1 MSALFATDL
10 FFKGKTADME
20 TLERNH
26 KATARGKEQ
35 PESWVG
41 RYKLLPSPLVGRW
54 QTMCIDME
62 TQEPKTFHK
71 AVRGGES
78 SNVTENGKSMCCNQW
93 QEWKIT
99 KWLWVWV
106 LFEIA
111 AVGGL
116 WAKKKKIEVRKLT
129 LSSFAGVVN
138 QNVRFNTLR
147 AFARCWMKLNRD
159 VTLRDQQCLLQILT
173 FRFRR

>member
-1 MSALFATDL
+1 
-10 FFKGKTADME
+10 ME
-20 TLERNH
+20 PLERNH

-62 TQEPKTFHK
+62 TQDTKTFHK
-71 AVRGGES
+71 AVGGGES
-78 SNVTENGKSMCCNQW
+78 SNVTGNGKSMCCNQW

-99 KWLWVWV
+99 KWLWVSPSFIWNRCRGW
-106 LFEIA
+106 
-111 AVGGL
+111 AVG
-116 WAKKKKIEVRKLT
+116 KKKIKVRKLT

-138 QNVRFNTLR
+138 QNVRFNTFRVLR
-147 AFARCWMKLNRD
+147 GAEWSWIETTHRAINNARYKSWHFSLD
-159 VTLRDQQCLLQILT
+159 VNAECLSAGKWHADKNG
-173 FRFRR
+173 